1 MVAQAVHCGGV
12 PSIAKLPVP
21 APMFAGFEKVI
32 EVDVKLSF
40 PLSDNTLPGAIGA
53 ACADVPS
60 PMNPTTTAPAKR
72 RAFM

>member
-1 MVAQAVHCGGV
+1 
-12 PSIAKLPVP
+12 
-21 APMFAGFEKVI
+21 MFAGFEKVI